1 MSVHNISE
9 GSPKGSF
16 WCHIIDA
23 KGAALVTIMD
33 IQKGLVLEYLKS
45 YTFIFIQISGRVKAA
60 SDLQE

>member
-1 MSVHNISE
+1 MSVQNISE

-33 IQKGLVLEYLKS
+33 IQKGLVLVFKVLYLH
-45 YTFIFIQISGRVKAA
+45 FHLDIW
-60 SDLQE
+60 